1 MTFVGKLVVI
11 LQIALSILFMAF
23 AAGVYAV
30 QTNWKTV
37 AEKAEADN
45 KKLQTTLSDTQ
56 AEFENHRQA
65 ASEEVTAAEQR
76 AIRAEGINTGLQG
89 QNKALT
95 NQLERTTTERD
106 NARTLSTIS
115 AEEAKTRREEAL
127 TERAINA
134 SLHDT
139 QDELVAGNRALK
151 DELFSE
157 SLKVRLLA
165 AKHELLL
172 EDAAFLQKVVRANG
186 LDTDRKK
193 YADDTEPPPV
203 VSGLVLKTKASKR
216 NEVEFAEISIG
227 SNDGLAEGHVLFVYR
242 NSGRG
247 RYLGKIELVYVDPDK
262 AVGTVII
269 KAKNGIIQRGDNV
282 TTKL

>member
-11 LQIALSILFMAF
+11 LQIALSVLFMAF

-37 AEKAEADN
+37 ADKSEADN

-56 AEFENHRQA
+56 VEFEKHKTEA
-65 ASEEVTAAEQR
+65 AARIADAEKR
-76 AIRAEGINTGLQG
+76 ATRAEGINTGLQR
-89 QNKALT
+89 QNKTLT
-95 NQLERTTTERD
+95 NTLELTTTERD
-106 NARTLSTIS
+106 NARSLSTIS
-115 AEEAKTRREEAL
+115 AEEAKVRREEAL
-127 TERAINA
+127 TEREINA
-134 SLHDT
+134 KLYDT
-139 QDELVAGNRALK
+139 QDELVAGNRNLRDK
-151 DELFSE
+151 LFSE
-157 SLKVRLLA
+157 VLKVGVLA
-165 AKHELLL
+165 AKHEVLL
-172 EDAAFLQKVVRANG
+172 EDAALLRKVVRANG

-203 VSGLVLKTKASKR
+203 VSGLVLNTKASKR
-216 NEVEFAEISIG
+216 NEIEFAEISIG

-242 NSGRG
+242 SSGK
-247 RYLGKIELVYVDPDK
+247 YLGKIKIVYVDPDK
-262 AVGTVII
+262 AVGTVMI